1 MVTQSKN
8 SNNNAISV
16 QLMNHPGETVSS
28 SSGKSLASTIMSIVT
43 VTTNNSSF
51 ISKNDSSGNSP
62 VNDEEESLGK
72 EPDEYTGLLEK
83 K

>member
-1 MVTQSKN
+1 
-8 SNNNAISV
+8 
-16 QLMNHPGETVSS
+16 MNHPGETVSS
-28 SSGKSLASTIMSIVT
+28 SNGKSLASTIMSIVT

-51 ISKNDSSGNSP
+51 ISKNDSSGQSP
-62 VNDEEESLGK
+62 ANDEEEESLGK